1 MPFYV
6 SVQYRAWPE
15 QRDALRVLI
24 RRDLSA
30 SSASHPGL
38 RFARVFQHL
47 TEPDWFLA
55 FEEWQS
61 QAEYQRLR
69 ESPAFL
75 ESLAAYG
82 PPPQADALERLQLY
96 RRLPYRPTA
105 LTCVSLTT
113 SPEQAQA
120 VEDRVCDDAQ
130 RAALV
135 DGGLVIR
142 AVYRVTEQPGRL
154 LVLHG
159 WRSLAQVERYQETLA
174 TDTETALRA
183 LGAAVDSFVGEI
195 TAEFSWLER

>member
-15 QRDALRVLI
+15 QREALRALI
-24 RRDLSA
+24 RSDLSA
-30 SSASHPGL
+30 SSAVHPGL

-47 TEPDWFLA
+47 TEPDRFLA

-61 QAEYQRLR
+61 QAEFQRLR
-69 ESPAFL
+69 ESPDYL
-75 ESLAAYG
+75 ETLAAYG

-96 RRLPYRPTA
+96 RHLPHRPTA

-113 SPEQAQA
+113 PPGQAEA
-120 VEDRVCDDAQ
+120 VEDLVCDDA
-130 RAALV
+130 RREALV

-142 AVYRVTEQPGRL
+142 AVYRVIQEPGRL
-154 LVLHG
+154 IVLHG
-159 WRSLAQVERYQETLA
+159 WRSLAHLERYQETVA
-174 TDTETALRA
+174 GEAEAAMRA